1 MVRAFHQLGQAM
13 CFSAEADLIVG
24 VVVTGAGV
32 DALRHVRH
40 KREVGLAA
48 LPLVFGAHQMIETFT
63 WWGLEGS
70 VPASVEQVSTWLYLF
85 IAFLLPVL
93 VPLALLS
100 IEPDPGRRRAI
111 VPFVVLG
118 AAVSAVILAEL
129 TAGPVTARIAGRYI
143 SYDAHLGYGGPLTA
157 LYVAATCGP
166 LLLSSSRRMV
176 IFGAL
181 NLGAVAVLAWLM
193 ATGVI
198 SLWCAWAAVASLV
211 IVAHLRTRPR
221 SVDRPV
227 AAAA

>member
-1 MVRAFHQLGQAM
+1 M
-13 CFSAEADLIVG
+13 CFSAEADLVVG
-24 VVVTGAGV
+24 AVITGAGV

-70 VPASVEQVSTWLYLF
+70 VPAGVGEAATWLYLF
-85 IAFLLPVL
+85 IAFLLPVV

-100 IEPDPGRRRAI
+100 IDPVRRRAI
-111 VPFVVLG
+111 VPFVLLG
-118 AAVSAVILAEL
+118 AAVSVIILAEL
-129 TAGPVTARIAGRYI
+129 IAGPVTARIAGRYI
-143 SYDAHLGYGGPLTA
+143 EYDAHLGYGGPLTA

-166 LLLSSSRRMV
+166 LVLSSIRRMV
-176 IFGAL
+176 VFGAL

-211 IVAHLRTRPR
+211 IVVHLRIRPQPVHR
-221 SVDRPV
+221 LV
-227 AAAA
+227 AAED